1 MNKSIVAIIPAKGN
15 SQRVKNKNLKL
26 FLKKPL
32 IEWTIKSALESKYI
46 SKVCVTSENKKI
58 LNFTKKFPINSI
70 LRPKKLANAYIMPD
84 EAVKH
89 AYLKIN
95 ESFDYIIMLQ
105 PTSPL
110 RTSTDIDNAIEKIF
124 FTKSD
129 SLLSVFKSHAFFW
142 KKKNK
147 NFCEP
152 TNYHFNK
159 RPRSQDIDSYQ
170 ENGAIYITKSKL
182 FLKKN
187 NRLVGKISF
196 SEMSFAN
203 SIDINTE
210 EDFKLGEAIKKLF
223 LNER

>member
-1 MNKSIVAIIPAKGN
+1 MQKSIVAIIPAKGN
-15 SQRVKNKNLKL
+15 SRRVKNKNLKL

-32 IEWTIKSALESKYI
+32 IEWTIKSALKSKYI
-46 SKVCVTSENKKI
+46 SEVYVTSENKKI
-58 LNFTKKFPINSI
+58 LNFIKKFPINSI
-70 LRPKKLANAYIMPD
+70 LRPKKLSNSYIMPD
-84 EAVKH
+84 EAIKH

-95 ESFDYIIMLQ
+95 KNFDYIIMLQ

-110 RTSTDIDNAIEKIF
+110 RTSVDIDNAIEKIF

-147 NFCEP
+147 SFCEP
-152 TNYHFNK
+152 TNYNYNK
-159 RPRSQDIDSYQ
+159 RPRSQDIENYQ

-187 NRLVGKISF
+187 NRLGGKITF
-196 SEMSFAN
+196 SVMSFEN
-203 SIDINTE
+203 SIDINTD
-210 EDFKLGEAIKKLF
+210 EDFKLGEVIKNYF
-223 LNER
+223 